1 MKALVLIPILA
12 WSSSDVIPPAATA
25 FPPLMTTLSPP
36 LQREGK
42 KRECATTVRW
52 ARHYILGGRSF
63 YTLHFFYTLHQN
75 QTHVKR
81 DQIKEIK
88 YKKY

>member
-1 MKALVLIPILA
+1 VKALVLIPILD

-25 FPPLMTTLSPP
+25 FPPLTTTLCKG
-36 LQREGK
+36 GK
-42 KRECATTVRW
+42 KKECDSTVRW